1 MKVTVK
7 PIATLGAI
15 LMMGAASTGLA
26 QDERSGKEVYSS
38 NCTAC
43 HDTGAAGAPKIG
55 EAASWGDRLDKG
67 KETLYENAINGI
79 RAMPPMG
86 TCSDCSKAEIRAA
99 VDYMV
104 KQTPK

>member
-1 MKVTVK
+1 MKVNLK
-7 PIATLGAI
+7 PIATLGAV
-15 LMMGAASTGLA
+15 LLMGAATTTFA
-26 QDERSGKEVYSS
+26 QERSGEEVYSS

-43 HDTGAAGAPKIG
+43 HDTGAAGAPKLG
-55 EAASWGDRLDKG
+55 EASSWGDRLDKG

-86 TCSDCSKAEIRAA
+86 TCSSCSKDEIRAA

-104 KQTPK
+104 SETP

>member
-1 MKVTVK
+1 MKAILK
-7 PIATLGAI
+7 PVATLGAI
-15 LMMGAASTGLA
+15 VLMGAASTGLA

-43 HDTGAAGAPKIG
+43 HDTGAAGAPKVG
-55 EAASWGDRLDKG
+55 DKASWGDRLDKG

-86 TCSDCSKAEIRAA
+86 TCSDCSKAEIQNA
-99 VDYMV
+99 VDYMISE
-104 KQTPK
+104 TM

>member
-1 MKVTVK
+1 MKATVK
-7 PIATLGAI
+7 PIATFGAI
-15 LMMGAASTGLA
+15 LLMGAATTALA
-26 QDERSGKEVYSS
+26 QDERSGKEVYAS

-55 EAASWGDRLDKG
+55 NAESWGDRLDKG
-67 KETLYENAINGI
+67 KETLYKNAINGI

-86 TCSDCSKAEIRAA
+86 TCSDCSESEIKNA

-104 KQTPK
+104 SETM